1 MGVGDAVHVA
11 YAEAV
16 DAAFITC
23 DDALIKKCRHHNVK
37 VWYGLP
43 DEFVR
48 KERIG

>member
-1 MGVGDAVHVA
+1 MGAGDAVHV

-23 DDALIKKCRHHNVK
+23 DDMLIKKCGRHNLK
-37 VWYGLP
+37 IWYGLP

-48 KERIG
+48 KEMLL